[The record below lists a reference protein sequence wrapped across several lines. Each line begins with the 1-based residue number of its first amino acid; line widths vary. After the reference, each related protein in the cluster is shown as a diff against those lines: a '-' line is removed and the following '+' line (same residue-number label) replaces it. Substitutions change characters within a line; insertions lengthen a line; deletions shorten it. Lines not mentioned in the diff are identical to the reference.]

1 MNFFNFFKN
10 NHSKIN
16 YLLSDQIIQK
26 TTQVLQEYASIE
38 TSHEG
43 FVYWCGNITSK
54 ESTITTVIAPKTSS
68 SYGRVSTSHSSN
80 FEFIKELNQRGL
92 VHIAQVHSHP
102 TDWVDHSE
110 GDDNW
115 APFRSE
121 GLISIVVPN
130 FGTTGMI
137 PLQKCGVHR
146 FENGSF
152 HRLSNN
158 DVKRHFKISSKID
171 FEFVELR
178 K

>member
-1 MNFFNFFKN
+1 MMKFLKFFKKN
-10 NHSKIN
+10 NGIKYI
-16 YLLSDQIIQK
+16 LSDQVIQK
-26 TTQVLQEYASIE
+26 TTDVLQEYASIE

-43 FVYWCGNITSK
+43 LVYWCGSITSREAK
-54 ESTITTVIAPKTSS
+54 ITAVIAPKTSS
-68 SYGRVSTSHSSN
+68 NYGRVSTSHSSN
-80 FEFIKELNQRGL
+80 FEFIKELNKRGL
-92 VHIAQVHSHP
+92 VYIAQVHSHP
-102 TDWVDHSE
+102 TDWVDHSD
-110 GDDNW
+110 GDNYW

-121 GLISIVVPN
+121 GLVSIVVPN

-152 HRLSNN
+152 HRLSNK
-158 DVKRHFKISSKID
+158 DVKQSFKIHSKKD

>member
-1 MNFFNFFKN
+1 MKFFNFFRNKN
-10 NHSKIN
+10 GIN
-16 YLLSDQIIQK
+16 YLLSDQIIPK
-26 TTQVLQEYASIE
+26 TTEILQEYASIE
-38 TSHEG
+38 SAHEG

-54 ESTITTVIAPKTSS
+54 EAKITTVIAPKTSS
-68 SYGRVSTSHSSN
+68 SYGRVSTSHASN
-80 FEFIKELNQRGL
+80 FEFIKELNKRGL

-102 TDWVDHSE
+102 TNWVDHSE
-110 GDDNW
+110 GDDHW

-121 GLISIVVPN
+121 GLVSIVVPN

-137 PLQKCGVHR
+137 PLQKCGIHR
-146 FENGSF
+146 FENGFF

-158 DVKRHFKISSKID
+158 DVKRYFKITSKID